1 MPTLIMKAKLE
12 KPYEHWVKVF
22 DNHRPARKK
31 QVLKFYTEVM

>member
-22 DNHRPARKK
+22 DNHRPA
-31 QVLKFYTEVM
+31 QE